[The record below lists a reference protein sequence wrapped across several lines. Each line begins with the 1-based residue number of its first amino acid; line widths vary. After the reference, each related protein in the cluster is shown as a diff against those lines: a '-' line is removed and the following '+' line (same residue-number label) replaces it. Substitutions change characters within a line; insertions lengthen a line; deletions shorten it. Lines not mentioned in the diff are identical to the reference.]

1 MLRDVL
7 SGLAL
12 AAVTG
17 VLYAIWMQFGP
28 LTWKLGGAG
37 FDLLLVVGVML
48 SAMAF
53 FVEVIGARL
62 DQHLHTEMAKADE
75 RNRLFDAVRSV
86 RALRL
91 NADAVERRDLT
102 AAPNTAV
109 REPETADRLPF
120 PGRRE
125 HVPAAAL
132 L

>member
-7 SGLAL
+7 SGLTL

-17 VLYAIWMQFGP
+17 ALYAIWMQFGP

-53 FVEVIGARL
+53 FVEVLGARL
-62 DQHLHTEMAKADE
+62 DQRLHKEMAKADE
-75 RNRLFDAVRSV
+75 RNHLFNAVRSA

-102 AAPNTAV
+102 ASSGSAV
-109 REPETADRLPF
+109 RDPEKVEGLPF
-120 PGRRE
+120 PGRPE

>member
-7 SGLAL
+7 SGLTL

-53 FVEVIGARL
+53 FVDVLGARL
-62 DQHLHTEMAKADE
+62 DQRLHTEMAKADE
-75 RNRLFDAVRSV
+75 RNRLFDEVRSA

-91 NADAVERRDLT
+91 NTDAIERRDFI
-102 AAPNTAV
+102 AAPNTVV
-109 REPETADRLPF
+109 REPEKAEGLPF
-120 PGRRE
+120 PVRPE